1 MGVRKNFSYNLLLTV
16 STYVIMLVTYPYVS
30 RVLGVER
37 IGAVNFADS
46 AVNYFLLFSA
56 LGIQVLGVREIAACR
71 GDRKKLQEVFSS
83 LMTLYGVFTAVALG
97 VYVVLVETLPALA
110 GHRELLWVGAGKLV
124 FTTFLLEWLFRG
136 LEEFPYIAWRSLFIK
151 LLYTAAIFLC
161 VKSPQ
166 DDVLYFGLT
175 VGSVALN
182 ALVNLVYARKF
193 VRFSWRSVRWK
204 PYLRPYFSLG
214 AYHILTSMYTTFN
227 VLYLEFACGDVEVGY
242 YTTALKI
249 YTLIMG
255 LYGTYTTVLLPRMS
269 ALLADGDQVAFR
281 QWIHQSLMALF
292 TLCFPLMA
300 LGIVGAP
307 HWIEILAGPGY
318 EGAVVPMQLI
328 FVLLLVVGL
337 AQILSVQV
345 LMPLKQDKEVL
356 RASLLGCV
364 LGILLNILWVKERG
378 AVGTACVLLAAETA
392 VTLYYAIRVWGTGIL
407 PFQTG
412 RFLWKQVLCALP
424 YAAAVWLMAQC
435 TTSAWVIFGGSA
447 LFSLLWFW
455 TSNRWLIKNELLI
468 RMEHDVLRKN
478 KS

>member
-1 MGVRKNFSYNLLLTV
+1 
-16 STYVIMLVTYPYVS
+16 
-30 RVLGVER
+30 
-37 IGAVNFADS
+37 
-46 AVNYFLLFSA
+46 
-56 LGIQVLGVREIAACR
+56 
-71 GDRKKLQEVFSS
+71 
-83 LMTLYGVFTAVALG
+83 
-97 VYVVLVETLPALA
+97 
-110 GHRELLWVGAGKLV
+110 
-124 FTTFLLEWLFRG
+124 
-136 LEEFPYIAWRSLFIK
+136 
-151 LLYTAAIFLC
+151 
-161 VKSPQ
+161 
-166 DDVLYFGLT
+166 
-175 VGSVALN
+175 
-182 ALVNLVYARKF
+182 
-193 VRFSWRSVRWK
+193 
-204 PYLRPYFSLG
+204 
-214 AYHILTSMYTTFN
+214 
-227 VLYLEFACGDVEVGY
+227 
-242 YTTALKI
+242 
-249 YTLIMG
+249 
-255 LYGTYTTVLLPRMS
+255 
-269 ALLADGDQVAFR
+269 
-281 QWIHQSLMALF
+281 
-292 TLCFPLMA
+292 
-300 LGIVGAP
+300 
-307 HWIEILAGPGY
+307 
-318 EGAVVPMQLI
+318 MQLI